1 MSFYK
6 NLTIFKVSHMLKVYG
21 VETDTFAHTNQ
32 KRSGGTI
39 VISDMKQCSSRKIIK
54 NKETQH
60 DDKGVNSKKK
70 KIFLTCMH
78 LPKEYQNR

>member
-70 KIFLTCMH
+70 KRYF
-78 LPKEYQNR
+78 